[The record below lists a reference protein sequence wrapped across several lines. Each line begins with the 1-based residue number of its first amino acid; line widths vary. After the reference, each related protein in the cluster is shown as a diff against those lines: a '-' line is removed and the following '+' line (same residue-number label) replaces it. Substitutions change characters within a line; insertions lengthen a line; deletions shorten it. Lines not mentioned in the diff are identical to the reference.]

1 MRVLL
6 ARHGCR
12 RRHCPS
18 VRRGQCG
25 PSENTHPI
33 PLASPCHE
41 HPQRRYW
48 TPNASTRPGAVHV
61 ARSASVMSQR
71 LPNERC
77 CEDGL
82 RRRHRHRFVAPLA
95 GIVPGAEAAAPSS
108 VSSSTSTAKLFL
120 HSSPSSRRSAHPQ
133 TWLHRRSASKRS
145 SRPTTRPP
153 HRRCAERAL
162 LSRSARVPKRGAGP
176 SRTRE
181 GPRTRSMLATCR
193 VGHGLRRRG
202 SPH

>member
-1 MRVLL
+1 MSGAVSAGRPRTRIRYHSL
-6 ARHGCR
+6 R
-12 RRHCPS
+12 RAM
-18 VRRGQCG
+18 
-25 PSENTHPI
+25 NI
-33 PLASPCHE
+33 
-41 HPQRRYW
+41 PQRRYW

-153 HRRCAERAL
+153 HRRCAERRLTEPVRSSAETRRWAL
-162 LSRSARVPKRGAGP
+162 PHSGGPQDSIDAGYLPSWPRTAP
-176 SRTRE
+176 SRKPALSTL
-181 GPRTRSMLATCR
+181 T
-193 VGHGLRRRG
+193 
-202 SPH
+202 